1 MQHWYSTEITETA
14 SRKQIDPMNR
24 AALHIHEEVATSL
37 AEGRPVVAL
46 ETNVLTHGLPLP
58 QSLETSLGMEA
69 VIRAAGATP
78 ATVAILRGR
87 LTIGV
92 SAAEQER
99 LAKAPAGSVQ
109 KCSRRDLAPVIARG
123 GDGATTVAATM
134 VAAHAAGITVFA
146 TGGIGG
152 VHRGEPFDISADLT
166 ELGRTPVAVVCSG
179 AKSILDLPNTLE
191 VLETNGVPVL
201 GYQTDSLP
209 AFFQRDSGLRVDSR
223 LNDIDEAARVIHAH
237 RQLGAQNGLLITVP
251 VPEEDAL
258 GAADAEQA
266 IARASREAAE
276 RGIRGKK
283 LTPYVLTRV
292 GELTSDG
299 SLRANISLLRNNA
312 RIGAAIA
319 VALSKMGAD

>member
-1 MQHWYSTEITETA
+1 
-14 SRKQIDPMNR
+14 MNR
-24 AALHIHEEVATSL
+24 KALYIHEEVASAL

-69 VIRAAGATP
+69 AIRAAGATP
-78 ATVAILRGR
+78 ATVAILQGR
-87 LTIGV
+87 LCIGV

-109 KCSRRDLAPVIARG
+109 KCSRRDLAAVIARG

-134 VAAHAAGITVFA
+134 MAAHAAGIMVFA

-166 ELGRTPVAVVCSG
+166 ELGRTPVAVICSG

-191 VLETNGVPVL
+191 VLETQGVPVL
-201 GYQTDSLP
+201 GYQTDNLP
-209 AFFQRDSGLRVDSR
+209 AFFQRDSGLR
-223 LNDIDEAARVIHAH
+223 IDGSLRDASEAARVILANH
-237 RQLGAQNGLLITVP
+237 QLGVQSGLLIAVP
-251 VPEEDAL
+251 VPEEGAL
-258 GAADAEQA
+258 SAADSERA

-276 RGIRGKK
+276 RGIRGKQ
-283 LTPYVLTRV
+283 LTPYILTRV
-292 GELTSDG
+292 SELTSHD
-299 SLRANISLLRNNA
+299 SLRANISLLQHNA
-312 RIGAAIA
+312 RVGAAIA
-319 VALSKMGAD
+319 IALNELSRKNSSTALI